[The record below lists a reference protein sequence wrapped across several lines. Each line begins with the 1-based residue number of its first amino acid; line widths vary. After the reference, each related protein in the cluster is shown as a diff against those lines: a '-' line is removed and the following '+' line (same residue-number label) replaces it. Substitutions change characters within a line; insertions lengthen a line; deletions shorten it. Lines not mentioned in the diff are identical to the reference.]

1 VYDGSRGQKRFCGA
15 DKPDGIV
22 AADDLR
28 DLYLKYVK
36 LDQKQKGLSKLNC
49 TVSCSKR
56 GQ

>member
-1 VYDGSRGQKRFCGA
+1 VYDGSRGQKRFCGP